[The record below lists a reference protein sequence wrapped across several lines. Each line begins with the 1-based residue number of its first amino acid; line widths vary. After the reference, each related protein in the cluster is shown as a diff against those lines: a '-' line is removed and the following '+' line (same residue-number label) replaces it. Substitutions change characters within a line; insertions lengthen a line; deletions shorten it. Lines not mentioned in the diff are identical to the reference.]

1 MENWIKDRASISD
14 AARKAQE
21 KAHQI
26 ERKRKR
32 KGWRWVKVDVR
43 TKVLVPCNGDG
54 TPTAEGQRIISE
66 VLERL

>member
-1 MENWIKDRASISD
+1 MENWIKDKVTVSESALR
-14 AARKAQE
+14 AQE

-32 KGWRWVKVDVR
+32 KGWRWVKVDMR
-43 TKVLVPCNGDG
+43 TKVFVPCNGDG
-54 TPTAEGQRIISE
+54 TPTDEGQRIIND